1 MEVKDIKIID
11 GMPAITTNGDFAIA
25 ESTLQHQELLLV
37 SVPGEWKQN
46 PRRGVGISGYI
57 EDSDSSAL
65 ARKILS
71 EFSEDG
77 MRVNKID
84 IEYPNINIDAEY

>member
-1 MEVKDIKIID
+1 MNDIILD
-11 GMPAITTNGDFAIA
+11 EGDVCVVGGDFAIA
-25 ESTLQHQELLLV
+25 ESTGQNQELLLV
-37 SVPGEWKQN
+37 SIPGEWKQH

-57 EDSDSSAL
+57 EDCDSSAL